1 MVSLE
6 QAFKGSI
13 MVGKFPTCVLH
24 IEMDCSA
31 VDVNVHPSKME
42 VRFYQEKPVF
52 DAVYHAVKSA
62 LNVGDKPNVL
72 KFSPLQSAAS
82 QIISP
87 YQQTRTVE
95 QLQIPQK
102 AAPTIL
108 QDSKQNFY
116 SQAFLDDNQ
125 APLQKDLQE
134 PASQSSL
141 PENEPISFEKSQKEK
156 LNETHSEDLLEKSS
170 APLVQKEQPQP
181 PQQTLKL
188 VGEAFGTYIIL
199 ERGEDELL
207 LIDKHAAHERMIYE
221 KLRRESGDIPQQMLL
236 QPIPVVLEK
245 NEYAAVLDHLDMFE
259 KAGFGLEDFGTGTI
273 LIRSAPILLIEDAA
287 SAVMEM
293 AGYLAQNKT
302 DISTEKQ
309 DWLYHN
315 VACRAAVKAGDE
327 SSPME
332 LADLAQRLEKN
343 PDIRYCPHGRPV
355 SIVLKRKDLERQ
367 FGRIQ

>member
-1 MVSLE
+1 
-6 QAFKGSI
+6 
-13 MVGKFPTCVLH
+13 
-24 IEMDCSA
+24 
-31 VDVNVHPSKME
+31 ME
-42 VRFYQEKPVF
+42 E
-52 DAVYHAVKSA
+52 
-62 LNVGDKPNVL
+62 
-72 KFSPLQSAAS
+72 SP
-82 QIISP
+82 
-87 YQQTRTVE
+87 
-95 QLQIPQK
+95 
-102 AAPTIL
+102 
-108 QDSKQNFY
+108 
-116 SQAFLDDNQ
+116 
-125 APLQKDLQE
+125 
-134 PASQSSL
+134 
-141 PENEPISFEKSQKEK
+141 
-156 LNETHSEDLLEKSS
+156 
-170 APLVQKEQPQP
+170 APLVQKEKEQLQS

-199 ERGEDELL
+199 ERGGDELL

-221 KLRRESGDIPQQMLL
+221 KLRRESGEIPQQMLL

-259 KAGFGLEDFGTGTI
+259 KAGFGLEDFGTGTV

-332 LADLAQRLEKN
+332 LADLALRLEKN
-343 PDIRYCPHGRPV
+343 PDIRYCPHGRPI